1 LICEH
6 QQPIKPERYVCK
18 LAEKHGHHVVV
29 SASFCSKCHPQLC
42 GDELTPKLV
51 EITSGKQE
59 INRSPR
65 GLGDTIASITHAT
78 GIAQAVEYVSGKL
91 GVDCGCKKRQ
101 EALNKLV
108 PYKDKE

>member
-1 LICEH
+1 MAGPGNPNNPCERC
-6 QQPIKPERYVCK
+6 QSQWVNGQPPTEPTQAILDIIQPPPE
-18 LAEKHGHHVVV
+18 
-29 SASFCSKCHPQLC
+29 PQ
-42 GDELTPKLV
+42 
-51 EITSGKQE
+51 
-59 INRSPR
+59 PR
-65 GLGDTIASITHAT
+65 GLGDTIATITHAT